1 MDSEGTVRAGQ
12 EREDVS
18 EHTCAG
24 AAARVFSPRENRI
37 VGGSIATMLF
47 LMHVRRSSKMAKVFP
62 YEQRSSFPSVSGRE
76 QESFPLLLLDHQG
89 RWRKAL

>member
-1 MDSEGTVRAGQ
+1 MDSEGTVRART

-18 EHTCAG
+18 VHPCAP
-24 AAARVFSPRENRI
+24 ARAFSSPRENRI
-37 VGGSIATMLF
+37 VGGSIATMLS
-47 LMHVRRSSKMAKVFP
+47 LMYVRTSSKMAKVFP
-62 YEQRSSFPSVSGRE
+62 YEQRPSFPSVSGRE